1 MAIYFPAMYCGIG
14 SLIKVTFSNEEIVIL
29 YDFEKVK

>member
-14 SLIKVTFSNEEIVIL
+14 SLVKATISNEEMVIL
-29 YDFEKVK
+29 FDFEKVK